1 MDCDR
6 CGERIIEIDRHGE
19 RLIGCLECNC
29 WSSSRSAF
37 TVVLSA
43 EDFDALKRAANE
55 KSLGAA
61 EALLSIDSNV
71 YGVKPRKVAR
81 FSLSRHRSP
90 PKKDRR
96 SPAPPSALLFVRI
109 ESVPQ

>member
-37 TVVLSA
+37 TVVLSV
-43 EDFDALKRAANE
+43 EDFDAVRSAANE
-55 KSLGAA
+55 KSPGAA
-61 EALLSIDSNV
+61 EALLLIDTDLD
-71 YGVKPRKVAR
+71 GVKPRNVAR
-81 FSLSRHRSP
+81 IPSLVTGP
-90 PKKDRR
+90 PKRTGG
-96 SPAPPSALLFVRI
+96 APNPPCGASL
-109 ESVPQ
+109 